1 MKHLFVLLSFLVS
14 LTYTSSNAQ
23 IYNDFYNDMV
33 NNVSNVNLVDDI
45 TVFQN
50 FGVKEPGTTANNN
63 TKDWIVTRYSDLGYT
78 DIVEQSFTVSGN
90 LTNNVII
97 TKTGLV
103 YPNTYL
109 IIDGHYDTVN
119 GPGANDNGTGTV
131 LIMELARILK
141 DIDTEYSIKFIHF
154 SGEEAGL
161 IGSQFYVNNTVIPQ
175 NLDISLVF
183 NIDEIGGINGM
194 TNNTI
199 VCERDE
205 SNSPSSNNAASAAAT
220 EILANSIELY
230 SNLFTEI
237 SYAYGS
243 DYVPFEDNGE
253 IITGLYE
260 KNESPYA
267 HTPNDVIANM
277 DLDYLFEITKGSLGA
292 SLHFAVGVEPI
303 SGISD
308 SDAQNTIRLYPN
320 PVDHTLY
327 LQNVTEEETISIYSI
342 MGRKV
347 IECNI
352 SASNNAIDVSG
363 LSKGIYF
370 LKNAN
375 SYSAIKFIKE

>member
-1 MKHLFVLLSFLVS
+1 MKYLFVISSFLLS

-23 IYNDFYNDMV
+23 IYSDFYNDMV

-45 TVFQN
+45 TAFEN
-50 FGVKEPGTTANNN
+50 YGVKEPGTAANNN
-63 TKDWIVTRYSDLGYT
+63 TKDWIVSRYTDLGYT
-78 DIVEQSFTVSGN
+78 DIVEQPFTVSGN
-90 LTNNVII
+90 VTNNVII

-103 YPNTYL
+103 YPNTFL
-109 IIDGHYDTVN
+109 IIDGHYDTIN

-131 LIMELARILK
+131 LILELARILK

-161 IGSQFYVNNTVIPQ
+161 IGSEFYVNNTVIPQ

-183 NIDEIGGINGM
+183 NIDEIGGINGV
-194 TNNTI
+194 NNQTI

-220 EILANSIELY
+220 ETLANSIELY
-230 SNLFTEI
+230 STLDTEI
-237 SYAYGS
+237 SFAYGS

-260 KNESPYA
+260 KNESPYT
-267 HTPNDVIANM
+267 HSPNDIIANM
-277 DLDYLFEITKGSLGA
+277 DLDYLFEITKGALGA

-303 SGISD
+303 SAISEND
-308 SDAQNTIRLYPN
+308 VQDAIQLYPN

-327 LQNVTEEETISIYSI
+327 FQNVTQEETISIYSI
-342 MGRKV
+342 VGQKV
-347 IECNI
+347 KESNI
-352 SASNNAIDVSG
+352 SASNNAIDVSN
-363 LSKGIYF
+363 LSTGIYF
-370 LKNAN
+370 LKSTN
-375 SYSAIKFIKE
+375 SNSAIKFIKK

>member
-1 MKHLFVLLSFLVS
+1 MKYLLILSSFLVS
-14 LTYTSSNAQ
+14 LTYSSSNAQ

-50 FGVKEPGTTANNN
+50 FGVKEPGTAANNN
-63 TKDWIVTRYSDLGYT
+63 TKDWIVSRYTDLGYT
-78 DIVEQSFTVSGN
+78 DIVEQPFTVSGN
-90 LTNNVII
+90 VTNNVII

-131 LIMELARILK
+131 LILELARILK

-161 IGSQFYVNNTVIPQ
+161 IGSEFYVNNTVIPQ

-205 SNSPSSNNAASAAAT
+205 NNNPSSNNAASAAAT

-230 SNLFTEI
+230 SNLLTEI

-243 DYVPFEDNGE
+243 DYIPFEDNGE

-267 HTPNDVIANM
+267 HTSNDIIANM
-277 DLDYLFEITKGSLGA
+277 DLDYLFEITKGALGA

-308 SDAQNTIRLYPN
+308 NGAPNTIGLYPN

-327 LQNVTEEETISIYSI
+327 LQNVTQEKTISIYSI
-342 MGRKV
+342 IGQKV

-352 SASNNAIDVSG
+352 NASNNAIDVSN

-370 LKNAN
+370 IRSAN
-375 SYSAIKFIKE
+375 SNSAIKFIKE